1 MSEAP
6 TPVDPDGSYCELL
19 GQYYTVATDIA
30 PMLDGTG
37 ACEPRHDD
45 QCQRLRARIDELQ
58 AAIEREA
65 PDHETTEIE
74 AVLDAAFSESDV

>member
-6 TPVDPDGSYCELL
+6 TTPSPDGSYGELL
-19 GQYYTVATDIA
+19 GQYFTVATDIA
-30 PMLDGTG
+30 PMLDGAG
-37 ACEPRHDD
+37 GCEPRHGDEYES
-45 QCQRLRARIDELQ
+45 LRARMDELR

-74 AVLDAAFSESDV
+74 AALDAAFSDSND